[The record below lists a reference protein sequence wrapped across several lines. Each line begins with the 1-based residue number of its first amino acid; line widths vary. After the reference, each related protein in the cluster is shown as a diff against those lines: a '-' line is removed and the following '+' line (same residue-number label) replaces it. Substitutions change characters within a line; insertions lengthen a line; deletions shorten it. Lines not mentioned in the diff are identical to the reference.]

1 MEFDLNKI
9 NTLEDLK
16 LAKNAFN
23 NSDELKELMSQIK
36 IADPLQKAELGK
48 KIQLLKK
55 ASRRFFW
62 FSKAKTWR
70 YKNSRFN

>member
-48 KIQLLKK
+48 KNSTAKK
-55 ASRRFFW
+55 
-62 FSKAKTWR
+62 SKQKI
-70 YKNSRFN
+70 FLI

>member
-23 NSDELKELMSQIK
+23 NSDELKRINVS
-36 IADPLQKAELGK
+36 
-48 KIQLLKK
+48 
-55 ASRRFFW
+55 
-62 FSKAKTWR
+62 
-70 YKNSRFN
+70 N

>member
-36 IADPLQKAELGK
+36 TADPLQKAELGK
-48 KIQLLKK
+48 NSTTKK
-55 ASRRFFW
+55 ASRRFLI
-62 FSKAKTWR
+62 
-70 YKNSRFN
+70 